1 MQCRELRSTVKS
13 DKNNII
19 SDPGVQNIIFDSI
32 PQMLCILDDN
42 NIIIWQNKKTTL
54 FFGRTITGESFKEI
68 FSINPED
75 LNNRKLK
82 ALSTVSSK
90 KGIDKILEHNI
101 ISYSA
106 KNKSSVKVVI
116 TEDVT
121 EKIGN
126 DKLLG
131 FLLEFESLLT
141 RLALESIN
149 IQAEDIDSHLNK
161 LMLLTGK
168 FANVERCFIALFN
181 ESGDEI
187 SITNDWCAPGF
198 TPTVTSLNTAHLPKD
213 WTRKKKSEVIVI
225 PDVKKIKYHT
235 DSGYEL
241 VFSKEINSSMLIPLF
256 HKNKLIGYTGFSSTR
271 PVEEFSSELKSIFRI
286 TAELAV
292 NLYERKSAYTQ
303 ILIAEKIIS
312 KSSGMLAFFD
322 KNGLVKTSNES
333 FRKFYSLTEAEAE
346 NLQIRS
352 LFKDKLGT
360 RENIFNEFFNRSLKG
375 EEIQTEI
382 WYKEK
387 ERLRLL
393 EISLHPNIDSDG
405 TVGSVILNS
414 NDITDRVQLEARIL
428 EVIHKERKKI
438 GISLHDDLGHDLL
451 AVAIKSRL
459 IADKL
464 KSASNEL
471 SIEVNEIE
479 NAIKSAINEVR
490 RLSHGLIPYKNHG
503 LEFNEMIDAAA
514 LTIERDYKLKC
525 EFKID
530 ESIHITDE
538 SIIKEIYYIIDESV
552 MNSLKHSG
560 CTEIKIVMTPKNRM
574 IALSIIDNGCGIS
587 EDYNIDSGVGLEIMK
602 YRARAI
608 GGFLEIKNSPDG
620 GAIVECMFNPEKIKL

>member
-1 MQCRELRSTVKS
+1 MPCPEPQSTVKS
-13 DKNNII
+13 DKKNII
-19 SDPGVQNIIFDSI
+19 SDTGVQNIIYDSV
-32 PQMLCILDDN
+32 PQILTILDDN
-42 NIIIWQNKKTTL
+42 NIIIWQNKRTTV
-54 FFGRTITGESFKEI
+54 FFGRSITGTSFKEI
-68 FSINPED
+68 FSLNPDE

-82 ALSTVSSK
+82 ALSTVPDK

-101 ISYSA
+101 ILHST
-106 KNKSSVKVVI
+106 KDKLQFKVVI

-161 LMLLTGK
+161 LMFLTGK

-181 ESGDEI
+181 ESGEEI

-198 TPTVTSLNTAHLPKD
+198 RSTITTIKTIHLPRS
-213 WTRKKKSEVIVI
+213 WMRKKKSEVIVI
-225 PDVKKIKYHT
+225 PDVKRIKYHPDAKPET
-235 DSGYEL
+235 
-241 VFSKEINSSMLIPLF
+241 VFSLGINSAMIIPLF
-256 HKNKLIGYTGFSSTR
+256 NKSKLIGYTGFSSAR
-271 PVEEFSSELKSIFRI
+271 PVDEFSSELKSIFRI

-303 ILIAEKIIS
+303 ISIAEKIIS

-322 KNGLVKTSNES
+322 QNGLIKTSNQS
-333 FRKFYSLTEAEAE
+333 FRDFHSLTENEAE
-346 NLQIRS
+346 NLQIRT
-352 LFKDKLGT
+352 LFKDRLGS
-360 RENIFNEFFNRSLKG
+360 RENKFVEYISLALNG
-375 EEIQTEI
+375 EEIRTEI
-382 WYKEK
+382 WYKNR

-393 EISLHPNIDSDG
+393 EISLHPNVDNDG
-405 TVGSVILNS
+405 KVGSVILNS
-414 NDITDRVQLEARIL
+414 DDITDRVQLEARIL

-464 KSASNEL
+464 KTVSNEL

-479 NAIKSAINEVR
+479 HAVKNAINEVR

-503 LEFNEMIDAAA
+503 LEFKEMIDAVAM
-514 LTIERDYKLKC
+514 TIERDYKLKC
-525 EFKID
+525 EFHID
-530 ESIHITDE
+530 ESIRINDE
-538 SIIKEIYYIIDESV
+538 SIIKELYYIIDESV

-574 IALSIIDNGCGIS
+574 IALNIIDNGCGI
-587 EDYNIDSGVGLEIMK
+587 DDNYHIDSGVGLEIMK

-608 GGFLEIKNSPDG
+608 GGFLELKNHSNG
-620 GAIVECMFNPEKIKL
+620 GAIIECIFNPEKIQL